1 MRNVAVI
8 AKDVQTG
15 KVFYFSQITECAC
28 FFKVSEC
35 TVTNRIKSG
44 VLTQRKWLFEYEDK
58 KRQAQV
64 KKKAAMCRSGEK
76 VYAEKVPSAMI
87 QWKKAAKDL
96 GISPERLYA
105 IIKKKGIKGYLYVDD
120 TTFYPRR
127 YYKRKDLEEIK
138 AEIEL
143 KHNAALK
150 AIIAFNE
157 NVNAGRIYHF
167 TNIYI
172 CRCILKKKFG
182 IDIPIETMH
191 KLLKDGNEYKG
202 WYIDEEA

>member
-64 KKKAAMCRSGEK
+64 KK
-76 VYAEKVPSAMI
+76 
-87 QWKKAAKDL
+87 
-96 GISPERLYA
+96 
-105 IIKKKGIKGYLYVDD
+105 
-120 TTFYPRR
+120 RR
-127 YYKRKDLEEIK
+127 RC
-138 AEIEL
+138 
-143 KHNAALK
+143 
-150 AIIAFNE
+150 
-157 NVNAGRIYHF
+157 AGAV
-167 TNIYI
+167 
-172 CRCILKKKFG
+172 KKFM
-182 IDIPIETMH
+182 P
-191 KLLKDGNEYKG
+191 KKCRRQ
-202 WYIDEEA
+202 